1 MPQKRIRKTPII
13 LAAMLVAVLALSAL
27 LFWSVYGNTA
37 PSLLSAADISP
48 SQIEFATVRVRDE
61 NGALRLK
68 KISSEN
74 EISRLCDSLSQVDVE
89 KRLSFGTDAE
99 SSFSSI
105 SLKLKG
111 KSGLVRLSGS
121 GNCFKRQNSGLLS
134 PFFVCYYDVT
144 DGNKFSE
151 LINSF
156 AI

>member
-13 LAAMLVAVLALSAL
+13 LSCLLCATVLLGALCV
-27 LFWSVYGNTA
+27 WSVFKNSSC
-37 PSLLSAADISP
+37 SLLSAADISL
-48 SQIEFATVRVRDE
+48 SQIEYASIRVKDE
-61 NGALRLK
+61 NGALQLK
-68 KISSEN
+68 KICSES
-74 EISRLCDSLSQVDVE
+74 EISRLYNCLSQVSAH
-89 KRLSFGTDAE
+89 KRVSFGTDAE
-99 SSFSSI
+99 SSPCSI

-121 GNCFKRQNSGLLS
+121 GNCFEKQNSSLLS